1 MQSVSLFLDL
11 KYKLERRF
19 KKLLE
24 CFSRVEGEGG
34 QAAENILYKLEKT
47 RTKLEELCVEV
58 IRLILFVF
66 TAILIYFQYILW
78 CFIFHFNIFH
88 LSLDNPN

>member
-24 CFSRVEGEGG
+24 RFSRVEGEGG

-58 IRLILFVF
+58 IRLIPFVF
-66 TAILIYFQYILW
+66 TTILIYFQYILW
-78 CFIFHFNIFH
+78 YFIFHFNIFI
-88 LSLDNPN
+88 